1 MGAGTNERLSAG
13 RRSTYHGSAVPHRPS
28 DPIIVS
34 KLWSA
39 LLALWC
45 LSFPVGHAVAQAEV
59 DAQRLDAVKEF
70 KRFYR
75 KYPDVTQKVEAV
87 YTLKGNE
94 CVPACDELL
103 KLLLAAE
110 DDIRKAALDVVTT
123 YRLGATWEHVIAE
136 LKDKRGAERTAIID
150 ALGRTGIKAAV
161 PALVELSADR
171 DPETRYAVVRA
182 FGRLGDPSVQDAVTA
197 LLLDSDLRVRTG
209 AADAVAELKL
219 KGLGKQLV
227 PMLDDQAWQVQAAV
241 IKAIGI
247 VRPPESILPLIGL
260 MRKGGRLSDDTAE
273 ALFLVTTKDFGTD
286 ADEWQRQME
295 RLFSLD
301 WRPPTDAEVEK
312 AKAVRKKSAEFYGQK
327 DGLKTFANIPIISN
341 YVLFIID
348 VSGSMSDLV
357 VEREKFQ
364 GYDDYQKLTI
374 VKSELSKTIESLS
387 GNTYFNIVS
396 FATDLKPWKQ
406 FLVPANITNKD
417 SARSWIRSLKC
428 IGGAADQELASV
440 GLGGNLAEGKTNTF
454 KALMYPFGVD
464 PDQPRRAAS
473 TGASAVAKNK
483 LDSIYFLSD
492 GRPSVGKLVDT
503 EEIRK
508 AVREENQVHKLVL
521 HTIAIG
527 EFQKEF
533 LQALAVENAGVFVDL
548 GR

>member
-1 MGAGTNERLSAG
+1 VI
-13 RRSTYHGSAVPHRPS
+13 RS
-28 DPIIVS
+28 
-34 KLWSA
+34 WSA
-39 LLALWC
+39 ACALAFTLFAA
-45 LSFPVGHAVAQAEV
+45 LPAQIEV

-70 KRFYR
+70 KRFYG
-75 KYPDVTQKVEAV
+75 KYKDVPQKVEAV

-103 KLLLAAE
+103 KLLLDNE
-110 DDIRKAALDVVTT
+110 PDIRKAALDVVTT
-123 YRLGATWEHVIAE
+123 YKLDATWEHVIAA
-136 LKDKRGAERTAIID
+136 LKDKRGPERAAAID
-150 ALGRTGIKAAV
+150 AMGRAGVKSAV
-161 PALVELSADR
+161 PALMALAADK
-171 DPETRYAVVRA
+171 DAETRYAIVRA
-182 FGRLGDPSVQDAVTA
+182 LGRLGDPAAQDAIA
-197 LLLDSDLRVRTG
+197 MLLADPDLRVRTG

-219 KGLGKQLV
+219 KALGKNLV
-227 PMLDDQAWQVQAAV
+227 AMLGDDAWQVQAAV

-247 VRPPESILPLIGL
+247 TRPVEAILPLIEL
-260 MRKGGRLSDDTAE
+260 LRKSGRLREDAAD

-295 RLFSLD
+295 RLLKLD

-327 DGLKTFANIPIISN
+327 DDLNTFANIPIISN

-357 VEREKFQ
+357 VERQKFQ
-364 GYDDYQKLTI
+364 GYDDFEKLTI
-374 VKSELSKTIESLS
+374 VKSELSKTIESL
-387 GNTYFNIVS
+387 GPNTYFNIVS
-396 FATDLKPWKQ
+396 FATDLKPWKT

-417 SARSWIRSLKC
+417 SARAWIRNLRC

-464 PDQPRRAAS
+464 PDQPRRAAA
-473 TGASAVAKNK
+473 TAASAVAKSK
-483 LDSIYFLSD
+483 LDTVYFLSD

-508 AVREENQVHKLVL
+508 AVREENQVHKIVL

-533 LQALAVENAGVFVDL
+533 LHALAADNGGVFVDL